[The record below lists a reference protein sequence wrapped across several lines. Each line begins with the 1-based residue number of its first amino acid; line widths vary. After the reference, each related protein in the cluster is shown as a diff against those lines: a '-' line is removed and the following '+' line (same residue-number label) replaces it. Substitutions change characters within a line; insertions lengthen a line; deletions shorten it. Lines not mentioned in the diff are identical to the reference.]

1 MRVSITIERI
11 VCSTPTRLSKIYASY
26 SIDRTTVATTQQMQT
41 LFKDLLL
48 GDTGTC
54 FYHRNDKCCKVT
66 DSFMINMKWR
76 LEQYNEYRML
86 IWEK

>member
-1 MRVSITIERI
+1 MSVIYMTIDNI
-11 VCSTPTRLSKIYASY
+11 IIDALKASDTRLSFFHK
-26 SIDRTTVATTQQMQT
+26 
-41 LFKDLLL
+41 LC
-48 GDTGTC
+48 G
-54 FYHRNDKCCKVT
+54 NDKCCKVT